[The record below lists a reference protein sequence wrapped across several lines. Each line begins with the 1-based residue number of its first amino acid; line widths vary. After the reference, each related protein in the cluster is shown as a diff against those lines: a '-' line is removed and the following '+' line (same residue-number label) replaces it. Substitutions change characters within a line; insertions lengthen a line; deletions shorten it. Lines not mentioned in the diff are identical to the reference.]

1 MQGGEVTQMRFY
13 VASRLSC
20 RPQLHEVRSKLRSL
34 GHDVIS
40 TWLDESG
47 DYSNSLEQAKKVAM
61 RDLCQISQVDVL
73 ILDTTSPISKD
84 GGGGRETEFGFALGQ
99 FQNKKLWR
107 VGPIKNV
114 FHALVD
120 LSFENFEELLDY
132 VKEGKKK

>member
-1 MQGGEVTQMRFY
+1 MRFY

-20 RPQLHEVRSKLRSL
+20 RPQLHEVRAKLRAL

-47 DYSNSLEQAKKVAM
+47 DYSNSIEQAKKVAM

-99 FQNKKLWR
+99 FQHKKLWR
-107 VGPIKNV
+107 VGPAKNV
-114 FHALVD
+114 FHHLADMTFDSWKEFLEYIPGSG
-120 LSFENFEELLDY
+120 SFEGG
-132 VKEGKKK
+132 KE